1 MNNKNIDPEL
11 EAYPRAA
18 AAAAGV
24 RFEDDLANVARAQ
37 SGPALRRL
45 ARAADRYETAADIW
59 DAWAAGKELL
69 AAARGVQHVVDA
81 LVATAPADGQV
92 PQP

>member
-1 MNNKNIDPEL
+1 MTSKNIDPEL

-37 SGPALRRL
+37 AGSALRRL
-45 ARAADRYETAADIW
+45 AAAADNYESATDIW
-59 DAWAAGKELL
+59 AAWDAGRELL
-69 AAARGVQHVVDA
+69 AAARGVQHVSDVIGA
-81 LVATAPADGQV
+81 EAATSGRAIS
-92 PQP
+92 